1 MQTQQTDILHALRA
15 SLARFIRPLNLIMV
29 FIAVYITV
37 NFTGM
42 LVLGAFFMKFFIS
55 PLQISAPA
63 APLPII
69 APAAPPS
76 IIAPAAPT
84 YTISQVQSDR
94 NVFLEFLYEPF
105 VHGIKL
111 FDIHC
116 LAIVYALLIT
126 ALMTPLIGPFKPQ
139 AAGRSLRSSVIGAA
153 GLASVLSTA
162 LLLGCLEVINIFA
175 KLLPFGSGSSMD
187 YQILPSLTYGGTQI
201 IFLIWLFSGAMWT
214 YLLRHIG
221 RSRDPNLIGKLVRK
235 LFIGS
240 ALETTLSIPLVYLA
254 ARRNSCLCELAS
266 FFGIVIGITSL
277 ICLCGPA
284 GLLLLTRKSRQMW
297 IREACPKCGYPR
309 KTHSTQCSEC
319 GFLFLITESE

>member
-69 APAAPPS
+69 APAAP
-76 IIAPAAPT
+76 T
-84 YTISQVQSDR
+84 YTIFQVQSDR

-139 AAGRSLRSSVIGAA
+139 ASGRSLHSSVIGAA

-162 LLLGCLEVINIFA
+162 LLVGCLEVINIFA
-175 KLLPFGSGSSMD
+175 KLLPFGSGSSIPFGSGNSIDD
-187 YQILPSLTYGGTQI
+187 YQILSNLTYGGKQI
-201 IFLIWLFSGAMWT
+201 IFVIWLFSGAMWT
-214 YLLRHIG
+214 DLLRHIG

-254 ARRNSCLCELAS
+254 ARRNNCFCELAS

>member
-15 SLARFIRPLNLIMV
+15 SSARFMRPLNLIMV

-42 LVLGAFFMKFFIS
+42 LVFGAFFMKFFIS

-126 ALMTPLIGPFKPQ
+126 ALMTPLIGPFQPQ
-139 AAGRSLRSSVIGAA
+139 ASGRSLRSSVIGAA

-162 LLLGCLEVINIFA
+162 LLVGCLEVINIFA
-175 KLLPFGSGSSMD
+175 KLLPFGSGSSIDD
-187 YQILPSLTYGGTQI
+187 YQI
-201 IFLIWLFSGAMWT
+201 IFVIWLFSGAMWT

-254 ARRNSCLCELAS
+254 ARRNSCFCELAS

>member
-1 MQTQQTDILHALRA
+1 
-15 SLARFIRPLNLIMV
+15 MV

-42 LVLGAFFMKFFIS
+42 LVFGAFAFRIVALL
-55 PLQISAPA
+55 PISAPA
-63 APLPII
+63 APPPII
-69 APAAPPS
+69 APAASIYPS
-76 IIAPAAPT
+76 IFP
-84 YTISQVQSDR
+84 VKSDR

-116 LAIVYALLIT
+116 LAIVYALSIT
-126 ALMTPLIGPFKPQ
+126 ALMTPLIGPFQPQ
-139 AAGRSLRSSVIGAA
+139 ASGRSLRSSVIGAA

-162 LLLGCLEVINIFA
+162 LLVGCLEVINIFA
-175 KLLPFGSGSSMD
+175 KLLPFGSGSSFD
-187 YQILPSLTYGGTQI
+187 YQILPNLTYGRTQI
-201 IFLIWLFSGAMWT
+201 IFIIWLFSGAMWT

-254 ARRNSCLCELAS
+254 ARRSNCFCSLAS
-266 FFGIVIGITSL
+266 FFGIIIGITSL

>member
-37 NFTGM
+37 NLTWLFVAT
-42 LVLGAFFMKFFIS
+42 
-55 PLQISAPA
+55 LQYS
-63 APLPII
+63 LP
-69 APAAPPS
+69 
-76 IIAPAAPT
+76 
-84 YTISQVQSDR
+84 R
-94 NVFLEFLYEPF
+94 FLEFLYEPF

-111 FDIHC
+111 FDIHF

-139 AAGRSLRSSVIGAA
+139 ASGRSLRSSVIGAA

-175 KLLPFGSGSSMD
+175 KLLPFGSGSSIDD
-187 YQILPSLTYGGTQI
+187 YKILSSLMYGGTQT
-201 IFLIWLFSGAMWT
+201 IFVIWLFSGAMWT

-240 ALETTLSIPLVYLA
+240 ALETTLSIPLVYLT
-254 ARRNSCLCELAS
+254 ARRSNCFCELAS